1 MSKLDLKK
9 CIRTI
14 PHFPKKGIMFRDIT
28 TLIQDGPAFK
38 KVVDKIADK
47 YKNKKI
53 DIVVGTESRGFIVGS
68 AVAYKLGKGFAL
80 VRKKGKLPWKTISA
94 TYELEYGT
102 DTVEMHKD
110 AIKKG
115 QRVLIVD
122 DLLATGGTASAAVD
136 LVKKLGGKVVGIAF
150 IIELVD
156 LKGRDKLKG
165 YDIFSL
171 VEYEGE

>member
-1 MSKLDLKK
+1 MEDLKK
-9 CIRTI
+9 YIRTI
-14 PHFPKKGIMFRDIT
+14 PNFPKKGIMFRDIT
-28 TLIQDGPAFK
+28 TLVKNGKALK
-38 KVVDKIADK
+38 KVVDAIAAK
-47 YKNKKI
+47 YKRQKI
-53 DIVVGTESRGFIVGS
+53 DVVVGAESRGFIGG
-68 AVAYKLGKGFAL
+68 AGVAYKLGLGLAL
-80 VRKKGKLPWKTISA
+80 VRKKGKLPFKTISA

-136 LVKKLGGKVVGIAF
+136 LVRKLGGRIVGIAF

-156 LKGRDKLKG
+156 LNGRNKLKG

-171 VEYEGE
+171 VEYKGE